1 MNVGVGLEEL
11 QDLVAKYSS
20 AFTVSCGKVKQ
31 NHYLKDKFDREIFN
45 IVDGVLKETLQPF
58 LEARFLALLDSK
70 IT

>member
-1 MNVGVGLEEL
+1 VTLGVGVEEL

-45 IVDGVLKETLQPF
+45 IVDGVLKDTLQPF
-58 LEARFLALLDSK
+58 LETRFLALLDAK
-70 IT
+70 IA